1 MGNALFVSAILHNTD
16 KKSKE
21 KNSDGWVMTFFPYLM
36 PKTSAET
43 KEKS

>member
-1 MGNALFVSAILHNTD
+1 MGNALFVSAILHNT
-16 KKSKE
+16 KSKE